1 MDKAYLERVAA
12 DLYTRAST
20 IILNGEQTLPIQNVW
35 RIENQVF
42 VQAALIKNISR
53 ITSIKLLDEQGSLIT
68 ERKANINVPDEQT
81 LAFTFQFQVKG
92 GEINAVRS

>member
-35 RIENQVF
+35 RVENRVF
-42 VQAALIKNISR
+42 VQAALIKNISE

-68 ERKANINVPDEQT
+68 ERKAKINVPDEQT
-81 LAFTFQFQVKG
+81 LVFTFQFEVKEG
-92 GEINAVRS
+92 IINGVHS

>member
-35 RIENQVF
+35 RVENQVF
-42 VQAALIKNISR
+42 VQAALIKNISE

-68 ERKANINVPDEQT
+68 ERKAKINVPDEQT
-81 LAFTFQFQVKG
+81 LAFTFQFEVKG
-92 GEINAVRS
+92 GVINAVRS